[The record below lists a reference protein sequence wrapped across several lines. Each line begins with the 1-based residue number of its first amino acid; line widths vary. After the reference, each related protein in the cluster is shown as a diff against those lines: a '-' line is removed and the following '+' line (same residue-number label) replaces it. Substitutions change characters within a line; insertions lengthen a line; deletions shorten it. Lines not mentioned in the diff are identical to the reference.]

1 MTLVNVINLLK
12 TASGLILNQ
21 KNVAFYLEEFYEPPN
36 STLQKFGIDTNTV
49 LGGIFSGKN
58 KEVLVGGKSGL
69 GDVADS
75 ISAFI
80 LEAEP
85 LSARG
90 EKDSVIF
97 DHPLEWDISKDN
109 KTAQRFITDHS
120 IVLPKTFDVALV
132 LPSFLYTSVAKEID
146 ELYMKKTLIRIITKA
161 ESYRNMV
168 IKSVQQPLEVKR
180 LSRLVYPIHFRE
192 IQCLYPDYK
201 ISKNGEN
208 Q

>member
-21 KNVAFYLEEFYEPPN
+21 KNVSFYLEEFYEPPN
-36 STLQKFGIDTNTV
+36 STLAKFGIDTNTV
-49 LGGIFSGKN
+49 LGGVFR
-58 KEVLVGGKSGL
+58 L
-69 GDVADS
+69 GNVVDS
-75 ISAFI
+75 ISAI
-80 LEAEP
+80 LLEAEP
-85 LSARG
+85 LSATG
-90 EKDSVIF
+90 EKDSQLF
-97 DHPLEWDISKDN
+97 DQPLEWDISKDN
-109 KTAQRFITDHS
+109 KSAQRFITDHS
-120 IVLPKTFDVALV
+120 IILPKTFDVALV

-146 ELYMKKTLIRIITKA
+146 ELYMKKTLVRIITKA
-161 ESYRNMV
+161 ESYKNMV

-192 IQCLYPDYK
+192 IQCLYPDSK

>member
-21 KNVAFYLEEFYEPPN
+21 KNVSFYLEEFYEPPN
-36 STLQKFGIDTNTV
+36 STLMKFGIDTNTV
-49 LGGIFSGKN
+49 IGGLFSGGN
-58 KEVLVGGKSGL
+58 KEILVGGKSGL
-69 GDVADS
+69 GSVVDS

-85 LSARG
+85 LSAKG
-90 EKDSVIF
+90 EKSSQLF
-97 DHPLEWDISKDN
+97 EHPLEWDISKDN

-120 IVLPKTFDVALV
+120 IILPKTFDVALV
-132 LPSFLYTSVAKEID
+132 LPSFLYTSIAKEID
-146 ELYMKKTLIRIITKA
+146 DLLNTHTLVRVITKA

-168 IKSVQQPLEVKR
+168 LQSTQQPLEVRR
-180 LSRLVYPIHFRE
+180 LSRLVYPLHFRE
-192 IQCLYPDYK
+192 IQCLFPDSK

>member
-1 MTLVNVINLLK
+1 MTLVNAINLLK

-49 LGGIFSGKN
+49 LGGLFSGKN
-58 KEVLVGGKSGL
+58 KEILVGGKSGL
-69 GDVADS
+69 GDVVDG
-75 ISAFI
+75 ITAFI

-90 EKDSVIF
+90 EKDSQLF
-97 DHPLEWDISKDN
+97 EHPLEWDISNDN

-120 IVLPKTFDVALV
+120 IILPKTFDVALV

-146 ELYMKKTLIRIITKA
+146 DLYMKHTLVRIITKA

-168 IKSVQQPLEVKR
+168 LKSTQQPLEVKR
-180 LSRLVYPIHFRE
+180 LSRLVYPLHFRE
-192 IQCLYPDYK
+192 VQCAFPYSK